1 MRCTYGV
8 TASVRMQRDDQ
19 VPAHA
24 RASLRP
30 TLNKLGWILAAL
42 LSVVLSVH
50 AQQGDDVQK
59 QIQQL
64 KQQYEQTTRE
74 LQERIAAL
82 EQQLKKEAANRE
94 DPPKRQAVSEVE
106 LAVQDAAKVTLRQSK
121 ENQSLQ
127 VQVPAA
133 PTYDQ
138 LRDADTRMEKLE
150 QQVQPQTLLVFLVD
164 PPWLPLPFLVAVP
177 EQLFFLVTHEL
188 FVRTAA

>member
-50 AQQGDDVQK
+50 AQQTDDVQK

-64 KQQYEQTTRE
+64 KQRYEQTTRE

-82 EQQLKKEAANRE
+82 EQQLKNQETTKE
-94 DPPKRQAVSEVE
+94 DPPKKQAVSAVAV
-106 LAVQDAAKVTLRQSK
+106 AVQDAANAALGQSK
-121 ENQSLQ
+121 ENQAL
-127 VQVPAA
+127 
-133 PTYDQ
+133 
-138 LRDADTRMEKLE
+138 
-150 QQVQPQTLLVFLVD
+150 
-164 PPWLPLPFLVAVP
+164 
-177 EQLFFLVTHEL
+177 
-188 FVRTAA
+188 